1 MAVNYKIGADASS
14 FKKGVNEAQAS
25 LKTLDAALKVNEAS
39 FKAGGDA
46 QVYMEQKTKLLS
58 DKMTQQKQLVTQLQ
72 QGLKQ
77 MREQGVSPTSV
88 AYQKLE
94 AKMLN
99 AQTAMLET
107 QNAVDGLDE
116 SQQKAA
122 GSAGDLA
129 TAVNGIGKKISLDQV
144 IGGINSITN
153 AMETAAGKAIQLG
166 EKIWDNIMDS
176 ARLSDDYATM
186 ASRYGVDV
194 ETLQKQVKI
203 FDTMADTSIEAF
215 YKAKSRIS
223 KAISN
228 PTDEQLNYFE
238 ALGLARKST
247 TVGKFGETEE
257 SIEWMVDN
265 GEDALWEVGQRLR
278 QYVQDGKISQDM
290 ADTISQAFFSR
301 QYMELNPLFD
311 MGKEAFEQAVNDQT
325 AASEKAIENNAKFN
339 DSIELLKKD
348 WETFKIEIAGS
359 ITPALTDAAT
369 SLSSLV
375 NSFTE
380 YAKSDEGQEMLTALG
395 EAAAALFE
403 DLSEID
409 PDKAIEGLTGVFDK
423 LTEGLKWLTEHRG
436 DVVGALK
443 GIVEGWAGLRL
454 TGGALQVLKLV
465 NGLTTLGGDG
475 SSGGGFVSKAVS
487 GISTWG
493 GNALTWLTEHVGGA
507 LNGVAVGDW
516 FVNNTRVGQE
526 TRNTGDF
533 FGAVQTAWDEK
544 KAEIK
549 ANVDSFAADW
559 EGLIAEVV
567 VNSWSEKNS
576 ASEQGG
582 VFQKA
587 LDEFAT
593 FFGTDDNPKNPVEV
607 PTEPEVPKDAAK
619 DLAEQ
624 VGIVQIPAQLVFSGA
639 GYGGRTGGG
648 TMSLL
653 SDFGNGLANIFG
665 IHANGLW
672 SVPFDNYPALL
683 HRGERVVPAREVSSR
698 SYNSNLYVE
707 KMIMNNGADAQG
719 LANAMAAAN
728 RRRMSGYGS

>member
-1 MAVNYKIGADASS
+1 MAVTYKIGADASS

-77 MREQGVSPTSV
+77 MREQGISPTSV

-144 IGGINSITN
+144 IGGIDRITG
-153 AMETAAGKAIQLG
+153 ALQTAAGAAVDLG
-166 EKIWDNIMDS
+166 QKIWDNVMSAAKWADDS
-176 ARLSDDYATM
+176 ATM
-186 ASRYGVDV
+186 ALMYGIDLD
-194 ETLQKQVKI
+194 TFLRMQKLV
-203 FDTMADTSIEAF
+203 TNGMDTSVDAML
-215 YKAKSRIS
+215 KSRDKLAKNIGNGGDGFLQTM
-223 KAISN
+223 K
-228 PTDEQLNYFE
+228 E
-238 ALGLARKST
+238 LGLLT
-247 TVGKFGETEE
+247 ETVGKFGEASKSFVTDDPTEMFWKAGQAIMAMGESFDKEAAAQQLFGKSWKELVPLFKEFNNQADYEKALQNVKVNTEE
-257 SIEWMVDN
+257 EVNDLATLNDRVSELQGNIETLTNKGWAALAPSLAGAAEALN
-265 GEDALWEVGQRLR
+265 GLLGSVLK
-278 QYVQDGKISQDM
+278 YL
-290 ADTISQAFFSR
+290 DT
-301 QYMELNPLFD
+301 PK
-311 MGKEAFEQAVNDQT
+311 GKEALQQM
-325 AASEKAIENNAKFN
+325 S
-339 DSIELLKKD
+339 DSVS
-348 WETFKIEIAGS
+348 T
-359 ITPALTDAAT
+359 
-369 SLSSLV
+369 
-375 NSFTE
+375 
-380 YAKSDEGQEMLTALG
+380 
-395 EAAAALFE
+395 LFE
-403 DLSEID
+403 DLGKID
-409 PDKAIEGLTGVFDK
+409 PESVVNNFVSVFEK
-423 LTEGLKWLTEHRG
+423 LKNGFEWI
-436 DVVGALK
+436 VVNKGSIITALET
-443 GIVEGWAGLRL
+443 IVAGWAGLKL
-454 TGGALQVLKLV
+454 TGGALQVLRLV
-465 NGLTTLGGDG
+465 NALTTLGGGG
-475 SSGGGFVSKAVS
+475 SDGGGFISNAVS
-487 GISTWG
+487 GIASWG
-493 GNALTWLTEHVGGA
+493 ENALSWLTEHVGGA
-507 LNGVAVGDW
+507 LNGVAIGDW
-516 FVNNTRVGQE
+516 FLNGTTVGQGI
-526 TRNTGDF
+526 RNTGDIGGSLKF
-533 FGAVQTAWDEK
+533 AWDEFAQNVK
-544 KAEIK
+544 NNAASFRDDWQGVINQVFGGSEGGGGSHGFAIPAEPK
-549 ANVDSFAADW
+549 LSENAAA
-559 EGLIAEVV
+559 IV
-567 VNSWSEKNS
+567 
-576 ASEQGG
+576 SEQI
-582 VFQKA
+582 
-587 LDEFAT
+587 
-593 FFGTDDNPKNPVEV
+593 
-607 PTEPEVPKDAAK
+607 
-619 DLAEQ
+619 
-624 VGIVQIPAQLVFSGA
+624 GIVPVQVQPVFSGA

>member
-14 FKKGVNEAQAS
+14 FKQGVNEAQAS

-238 ALGLARKST
+238 ALGLAHKST

-265 GEDALWEVGQRLR
+265 GEDALWKVGQRLR

-465 NGLTTLGGDG
+465 NGLTTLGGGG

-507 LNGVAVGDW
+507 LNGVAIGDW
-516 FVNNTRVGQE
+516 FLNGTTVGQGI
-526 TRNTGDF
+526 RNTGDIGGSLKF
-533 FGAVQTAWDEK
+533 AWDEFAQNVK
-544 KAEIK
+544 NNVASFRDDWQGVINQVFGGSEGGGGSHGFAIPAEPK
-549 ANVDSFAADW
+549 LSENAAA
-559 EGLIAEVV
+559 IV
-567 VNSWSEKNS
+567 
-576 ASEQGG
+576 SEQI
-582 VFQKA
+582 
-587 LDEFAT
+587 
-593 FFGTDDNPKNPVEV
+593 
-607 PTEPEVPKDAAK
+607 
-619 DLAEQ
+619 
-624 VGIVQIPAQLVFSGA
+624 GIVPVQVQPVFSGA

-648 TMSLL
+648 TLSLL
-653 SDFGNGLANIFG
+653 SDFGNGLTNIFG